1 MSGDDSQGKNEYG
14 RDFRDKKS
22 DSNRSSERR
31 EGGYQG
37 NRDDR
42 GPRNFDRRDGG
53 APRSGG
59 YQGNRE
65 GGYQGNR
72 DDRGPRNFDRRDGG
86 APRSGGYQGNREGGY
101 QGNRDGGAPRSGGY
115 QGNRESGYQGNR
127 DGGFQGNREGGFQGN
142 RDDRGPRNFDRRD
155 GGAPRSGGY
164 QGNREGG
171 PRNFDR
177 GGRDDRGTRNFD
189 RRDDRAPREGGY
201 QGNRDD
207 RGPRNNERNFER
219 RDDRRDGGF
228 NDARGE
234 RFEKRDE
241 VQETSANE
249 LAEAVVTRAP
259 ALPDDIAFNML
270 DRDARGR
277 LRTLSK
283 ENAEVV
289 GLHLIMAG
297 RLLDEDPELAYQHAQ
312 EALRRGG
319 RVDIVREAAGLA
331 AYYTDRYAEALREFR
346 TVRRLNGSS
355 EHLAIMADC
364 ERGLGRPERAITLAQ
379 SEEASTLGLEATV
392 ELAIVVS
399 GARVDMGE
407 NDAALA
413 NLEAIEVPA
422 GRRDLKVRVVGAKA
436 AILELL
442 GRDAEVEE
450 LLSHLSPAE
459 LASIDEPLEGN
470 EDVTVFDLS
479 ADFDQENPDEARAIA
494 QDDAAAKAE
503 AEAAAEDDAD
513 EDESDQDDED
523 DSEEG
528 DADED
533 QGDDSAEE
541 LADEPVAGSDVAA
554 EAVADEA
561 ETTPVVTEDES
572 N

>member
-86 APRSGGYQGNREGGY
+86 APRSG
-101 QGNRDGGAPRSGGY
+101 
-115 QGNRESGYQGNR
+115 GYQGNR